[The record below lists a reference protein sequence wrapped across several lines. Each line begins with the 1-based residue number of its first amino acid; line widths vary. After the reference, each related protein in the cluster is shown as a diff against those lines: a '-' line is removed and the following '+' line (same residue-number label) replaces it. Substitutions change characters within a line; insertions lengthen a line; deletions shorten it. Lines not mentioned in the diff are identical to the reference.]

1 MVKIGLSIY
10 LMKER
15 MIPITCPHCGH
26 VFEIKR
32 DTVVIAQMDSVAR
45 IRLNDGSYFMHQC
58 QKCKSMFYLYYPFLY
73 RDPKKKFNLVLTQQK
88 NIDNL
93 CEDERVVLCHSVSQ
107 FLLAFKIYDQC
118 LNPKLVLV
126 KKKQLEKKLGRSI
139 KFDYYDKKNGC
150 LWFEDKAISLT
161 KEECKEIL
169 IL

>member
-1 MVKIGLSIY
+1 
-10 LMKER
+10 MKER

-32 DTVVIAQMDSVAR
+32 DTVVIAQMDSVAS

-88 NIDNL
+88 SIDNL
-93 CEDERVVLCHSVSQ
+93 SEDERVVLCHSVSQ

-126 KKKQLEKKLGRSI
+126 KRSSW
-139 KFDYYDKKNGC
+139 KRN
-150 LWFEDKAISLT
+150 WVVVSN
-161 KEECKEIL
+161 L
-169 IL
+169 IIMTRRMVVFGLRIRLYL

>member
-1 MVKIGLSIY
+1 
-10 LMKER
+10 MKER

-32 DTVVIAQMDSVAR
+32 GTVVIAQMDSVAR
-45 IRLNDGSYFMHQC
+45 KRLNDGSYFMHQC

-93 CEDERVVLCHSVSQ
+93 SEDERVVLCHSVSQ

-126 KKKQLEKKLGRSI
+126 KKKQLEKRLGRSI

-150 LWFEDKAISLT
+150 LWFEDMAVSLT

>member
-1 MVKIGLSIY
+1 
-10 LMKER
+10 MKER

-45 IRLNDGSYFMHQC
+45 KRLNDGSYFMHQC

-93 CEDERVVLCHSVSQ
+93 SEDERVVLCHSV
-107 FLLAFKIYDQC
+107 
-118 LNPKLVLV
+118 
-126 KKKQLEKKLGRSI
+126 
-139 KFDYYDKKNGC
+139 
-150 LWFEDKAISLT
+150 
-161 KEECKEIL
+161 
-169 IL
+169 

>member
-1 MVKIGLSIY
+1 
-10 LMKER
+10 MKER
-15 MIPITCPHCGH
+15 MIPVTCPHCGH

-45 IRLNDGSYFMHQC
+45 KRLNDGSYFMHQC

-93 CEDERVVLCHSVSQ
+93 SEDERVVLCHSVSQ

-126 KKKQLEKKLGRSI
+126 KRSSW
-139 KFDYYDKKNGC
+139 KRN
-150 LWFEDKAISLT
+150 WVVVSN
-161 KEECKEIL
+161 L
-169 IL
+169 IIMTRRMVVFGLRIWLYL

>member
-1 MVKIGLSIY
+1 
-10 LMKER
+10 MKER

-73 RDPKKKFNLVLTQQK
+73 RDPKKKFNLILTQQK

-93 CEDERVVLCHSVSQ
+93 SEDERVVLCHSVSQ

-126 KKKQLEKKLGRSI
+126 KRSSWKKDWVVVS
-139 KFDYYDKKNGC
+139 N
-150 LWFEDKAISLT
+150 
-161 KEECKEIL
+161 L
-169 IL
+169 IIMTRRMVVFGLRIRLYL

>member
-1 MVKIGLSIY
+1 MF
-10 LMKER
+10 
-15 MIPITCPHCGH
+15 
-26 VFEIKR
+26 FEIKR

-73 RDPKKKFNLVLTQQK
+73 RDPKKKFNLILTQQK

-93 CEDERVVLCHSVSQ
+93 SEDERVVLCHSVSQ

-126 KKKQLEKKLGRSI
+126 KRSSWKKDWVVVS
-139 KFDYYDKKNGC
+139 N
-150 LWFEDKAISLT
+150 
-161 KEECKEIL
+161 L
-169 IL
+169 IIMTRRMVDFGLRIRLYL

>member
-1 MVKIGLSIY
+1 
-10 LMKER
+10 MKER

-73 RDPKKKFNLVLTQQK
+73 RDPKKKFNLILTQQK

-93 CEDERVVLCHSVSQ
+93 SEDERVVLCHSVSQ

-126 KKKQLEKKLGRSI
+126 KKKQLEKDWVVVS
-139 KFDYYDKKNGC
+139 N
-150 LWFEDKAISLT
+150 
-161 KEECKEIL
+161 L
-169 IL
+169 IIMTRRMVVFGLRIRLYL

>member
-1 MVKIGLSIY
+1 
-10 LMKER
+10 MKER

-93 CEDERVVLCHSVSQ
+93 SEDERVVLCHSVSQ

-139 KFDYYDKKNGC
+139 KSVSYTH
-150 LWFEDKAISLT
+150 LT
-161 KEECKEIL
+161 L
-169 IL
+169 PTT

>member
-1 MVKIGLSIY
+1 
-10 LMKER
+10 MKER

-126 KKKQLEKKLGRSI
+126 KKKQLEKGQTLFTVPVS
-139 KFDYYDKKNGC
+139 
-150 LWFEDKAISLT
+150 
-161 KEECKEIL
+161 
-169 IL
+169 

>member
-1 MVKIGLSIY
+1 
-10 LMKER
+10 MKER
-15 MIPITCPHCGH
+15 MIPSTCPHCGH

-45 IRLNDGSYFMHQC
+45 KRLNDGSYFMHQC

-93 CEDERVVLCHSVSQ
+93 SEDERVVLCHSVSQ

-126 KKKQLEKKLGRSI
+126 RSSW
-139 KFDYYDKKNGC
+139 KRN
-150 LWFEDKAISLT
+150 WVVVSN
-161 KEECKEIL
+161 L
-169 IL
+169 IIMTRRMVVFGLRIWLYL

>member
-1 MVKIGLSIY
+1 
-10 LMKER
+10 MKER

-32 DTVVIAQMDSVAR
+32 DTVVIAQMDSIAR

-93 CEDERVVLCHSVSQ
+93 SEDERVVLCHSVSQ

-126 KKKQLEKKLGRSI
+126 KKKQLEKDWVVVS
-139 KFDYYDKKNGC
+139 N
-150 LWFEDKAISLT
+150 
-161 KEECKEIL
+161 L
-169 IL
+169 IIMTRRMVVFGLRIWLYL

>member
-1 MVKIGLSIY
+1 
-10 LMKER
+10 MKER

-45 IRLNDGSYFMHQC
+45 KRLNDGSYFMHQC

-73 RDPKKKFNLVLTQQK
+73 RDSKKKFNLVLTQQK

-93 CEDERVVLCHSVSQ
+93 SEDERVVLCHSVSQ

-126 KKKQLEKKLGRSI
+126 KKKQLE
-139 KFDYYDKKNGC
+139 N
-150 LWFEDKAISLT
+150 
-161 KEECKEIL
+161 L
-169 IL
+169 IIMTRRMVVFGLRIWLYL

>member
-1 MVKIGLSIY
+1 
-10 LMKER
+10 MKER

-45 IRLNDGSYFMHQC
+45 KRLNDGSYFMHQC

-93 CEDERVVLCHSVSQ
+93 SEDERV
-107 FLLAFKIYDQC
+107 
-118 LNPKLVLV
+118 VLV

-150 LWFEDKAISLT
+150 LWFEDMAVSLT

>member
-1 MVKIGLSIY
+1 
-10 LMKER
+10 MKER

-73 RDPKKKFNLVLTQQK
+73 RDPKKKFNLVLTEQK
-88 NIDNL
+88 SIDNL
-93 CEDERVVLCHSVSQ
+93 SEDERVVLCHSVSQ

-118 LNPKLVLV
+118 LDPKLVLV
-126 KKKQLEKKLGRSI
+126 KKKQLEKNWVIVS
-139 KFDYYDKKNGC
+139 
-150 LWFEDKAISLT
+150 SL
-161 KEECKEIL
+161 IIMIRRIIVYGL
-169 IL
+169 RI